1 MDENYYNI
9 RGLVSLSSM
18 KPRGGGLEDFRQW
31 RPDMDGEGRLVKVVG
46 LFEDSLFREVF
57 STQPPL
63 DGEETISF
71 NPVLVYGDGEG
82 NTERVDCKI
91 PAKKVHCP
99 FPKEVC
105 SKFLFDPG
113 NISGNQIV
121 VAYYGSFEA
130 DEDFNGESVQRWLD
144 LVCSLYEC
152 NFAEIVI
159 EDPEAKTKP
168 DLIIGKKK

>member
-1 MDENYYNI
+1 MYNI
-9 RGLVSLSSM
+9 RGLVSLCGM
-18 KPRGGGLEDFRQW
+18 RPRREGLENFRQW
-31 RPDMDGEGRLVKVVG
+31 RPDMDGEGKVTKVIG
-46 LFEDSLFREVF
+46 LFDDALFREVF

-71 NPVLVYGDGEG
+71 TPVLVYGDGEG

-91 PAKKVHCP
+91 PAKKVRCP
-99 FPKEVC
+99 FPKEV
-105 SKFLFDPG
+105 SSRFLFDPG
-113 NISGNQIV
+113 NISGNQTV

-130 DEDFNGESVQRWLD
+130 EEDFCEETVQRWLD

-168 DLIIGKKK
+168 DLIIGKKN